1 MNDIIRA
8 LSIGIIPLL
17 LAITLHEAAHGYVA
31 KHFGDKTAWMMG
43 RVTLNPLKHIDPI
56 GTVLMPIALL
66 ALSGGAFAFGY
77 AKPVPVNFGNLRNP
91 KRDMIWVAAAGPA
104 SNFVQALLW
113 GCAFLLLLKVGLDG
127 AAGEFFIAMCKAG
140 VWLNVILFVFN
151 LLPLPPLD
159 GGRIL
164 SGLLP
169 YQYASMLGRIEPYGF
184 FIVVFLLL
192 TKVLENFWLL
202 PIGSLTM
209 RLIDLLLTPIKLLLG
224 LQ

>member
-56 GTVLMPIALL
+56 GTVLMPLALL

-104 SNFVQALLW
+104 SNLVQALLW
-113 GCAFLLLLKVGLDG
+113 GVAFLLLIKLGLGG
-127 AAGEFFIAMCKAG
+127 AMGEFFTAMCKAG

-169 YQYASMLGRIEPYGF
+169 YQYASILGRIEPYGF
-184 FIVVFLLL
+184 FIVIFLLL

-202 PIGSLTM
+202 PIGGLTM
-209 RLIDLLLTPIKLLLG
+209 RLIDLLLTPVKLLLG

>member
-56 GTVLMPIALL
+56 GTVLMPLALL

-91 KRDMIWVAAAGPA
+91 KRDMIWVAGAGPA
-104 SNFVQALLW
+104 SNLVQALLW
-113 GCAFLLLLKVGLDG
+113 GVAFLLLIKLGLGG
-127 AAGEFFIAMCKAG
+127 AMGEFFTAMCKAG

-202 PIGSLTM
+202 PIGGLTM